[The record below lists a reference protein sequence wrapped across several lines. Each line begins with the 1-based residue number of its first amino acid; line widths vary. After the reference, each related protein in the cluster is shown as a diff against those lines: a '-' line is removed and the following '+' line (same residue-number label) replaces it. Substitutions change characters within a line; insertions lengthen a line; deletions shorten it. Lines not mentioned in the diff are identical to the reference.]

1 MANQMTCR
9 GCTTEIHSSEEDA
22 HFVGEIVDMGAING
36 FHGDTHAELRAAFKD
51 MMVLYIEG
59 INKRDSAETR

>member
-1 MANQMTCR
+1 MTCR

-36 FHGDTHAELRAAFKD
+36 FHGVNFYKT
-51 MMVLYIEG
+51 
-59 INKRDSAETR
+59 